1 MSTNS
6 IHPKKNLAVLIHLAC
21 LILVIASISILYV
34 NSNFG
39 RGIAWIRSESY
50 IESDL
55 FYNQLQSDIRA
66 IFDYGTLRDAFET
79 EGEPDM
85 DKEVLRVNYGPNST
99 ISYNMSDII
108 KMGGILRLS
117 FPR

>member
-55 FYNQLQSDIRA
+55 FYISSSLTSGQSLTMA
-66 IFDYGTLRDAFET
+66 PSGMLLRRKASRT
-79 EGEPDM
+79 WT
-85 DKEVLRVNYGPNST
+85 KKSCV
-99 ISYNMSDII
+99 
-108 KMGGILRLS
+108 
-117 FPR
+117 

>member
-66 IFDYGTLRDAFET
+66 IFDYGTLRDA
-79 EGEPDM
+79 
-85 DKEVLRVNYGPNST
+85 LRRKASRTWTKKSCV
-99 ISYNMSDII
+99 
-108 KMGGILRLS
+108 
-117 FPR
+117 